1 LKIIALY
8 TSDDALIKKALRN
21 DAKAEQALYDRH
33 AAKMLGV
40 CRTYIKDLHYAE
52 DVMIQGFTRAFENL
66 VKFRFEGSF
75 EGWLRRIMVREAI
88 DFLRSRKQ
96 LYFTEIEEAETLQV
110 YTTESDY
117 DIEILQLLIDNLPN
131 GYKTVLVMF
140 TIEGYNHKEIAEM
153 LGIKESTSK
162 SQLFK
167 ARKMLQE
174 QLASIQKRENETV

>member
-1 LKIIALY
+1 MKIIALY

-153 LGIKESTSK
+153 LGITESTSK